1 MPWTR
6 TSSSRHCWTICPVLG
21 RPHPSPPFRFRSL
34 AGRPTRAPADQPALE
49 SRVLA
54 TILSRSLLSIVF
66 HVVHCLGVGCPFGAE
81 GGGSVVG
88 INHLFFDDHLSLG
101 VDTGHFFGTPT
112 YLQVHLCQVATLRP
126 RPGSGQDPLPPKQS
140 LQSNPW
146 SPSYVRGCRFA
157 HLLMA
162 LYPALSDQQLLRP
175 GRGSE
180 GAGWGWPPGREGFG
194 APGPPPCPNS
204 SQGC

>member
-34 AGRPTRAPADQPALE
+34 AGRPTRAPADQPVLE

-81 GGGSVVG
+81 EGGG
-88 INHLFFDDHLSLG
+88 LSSGLTTYFSTITCLLVWTQDIFLG
-101 VDTGHFFGTPT
+101 PQRTSKFICARLQRCGQGLGQGRTPSPLNRVSNQT
-112 YLQVHLCQVATLRP
+112 PGP
-126 RPGSGQDPLPPKQS
+126 RPTSAAAA
-140 LQSNPW
+140 
-146 SPSYVRGCRFA
+146 SPTS
-157 HLLMA
+157 
-162 LYPALSDQQLLRP
+162 
-175 GRGSE
+175 
-180 GAGWGWPPGREGFG
+180 
-194 APGPPPCPNS
+194 
-204 SQGC
+204 